1 MSFIQKKQRH
11 NKIKSL
17 ESTEFSTVYKIKN
30 DKSNKKK
37 RLSMITHSLNYPPER
52 LHKECSKLN
61 DPLE

>member
-37 RLSMITHSLNYPPER
+37 KGYQ
-52 LHKECSKLN
+52 
-61 DPLE
+61 